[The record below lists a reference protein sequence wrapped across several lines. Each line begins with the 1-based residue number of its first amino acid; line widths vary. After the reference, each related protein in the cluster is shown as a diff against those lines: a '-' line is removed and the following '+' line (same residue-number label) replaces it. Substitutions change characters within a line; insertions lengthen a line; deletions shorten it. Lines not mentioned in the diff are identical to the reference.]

1 MAVAGISYHRAV
13 AYVRRRSLEDG
24 SKRYECCWRDPVTN
38 RERSK
43 TFRRRV
49 DADQFVKLVDAD
61 VLRGINVPTPVDGRR
76 TVEDV
81 VERWFLLH
89 APTLKPKTAHS
100 YRNLIDSRIVPAL
113 GAVQLGK
120 LRFSDAQGWVSAMI
134 GEGLSASRIRQ
145 AHVVLAAALDMA
157 ARDGMI
163 AANPARG
170 IVLPRVNK
178 RERPWLEPDVI
189 EAVADRCDEPYG
201 LAVRLMGYEG
211 LRWGELVGLKRRH
224 VDLQAGRLVIQDN
237 VVEVGGALVP
247 GTTKS
252 SEPRVVPILAHLTE
266 PLREHLVSLPEGG
279 GAPLFLGPRGATL
292 RYSWWRRR
300 VWMPACEAVGVDVP
314 IHALRHS
321 AGKALSNSGATPMM
335 IKSFMGHASAAFSMD
350 VYGHTSDQDLAATA
364 SRLEVYRTRSLMD
377 GSGSPTG
384 GIGVRTSWSHGL
396 DR

>member
-1 MAVAGISYHRAV
+1 M
-13 AYVRRRSLEDG
+13 
-24 SKRYECCWRDPVTN
+24 TN

-61 VLRGINVPTPVDGRR
+61 VLRGFNVPTPVDGRR

-100 YRNLIDSRIVPAL
+100 YRNLIDSRIAPAL
-113 GAVQLGK
+113 GRVQLAK
-120 LRFSDAQGWVSAMI
+120 LRFSDVQGWVSAMI

-145 AHVVLAAALDMA
+145 GHVVLAAALDMA

-170 IVLPRVNK
+170 IVLPKVSK
-178 RERPWLEPDVI
+178 RERPWLEPAVI

-224 VDLQAGRLVIQDN
+224 VDLQAVRLIVQDN

-252 SEPRVVPILAHLTE
+252 SEPRVLPILGHLIE
-266 PLREHLVSLPEGG
+266 PLGEHLESVPPGE

-300 VWMPACEAVGVDVP
+300 VWVPACEAEGVDVP

-321 AGKALSNSGATPMM
+321 AGKALAHSGATPMM

-350 VYGHTSDQDLAATA
+350 VYGHTSDDDLAATA
-364 SRLEVYRTRSLMD
+364 KQLEVYRARSLAN
-377 GSGSPTG
+377 GSGSLPG
-384 GIGVRTSWSHGL
+384 GVRPRSSWRRGL